1 MIGALV
7 GYLVG
12 CLKHRRM
19 SVMMILQ
26 LEHTKK
32 CKRSTKGL
40 TVLVGLG
47 VGLGVL
53 ATGGFVG
60 VGSFFGSCLC
70 CCMWPTLTLPFNHV
84 LLSTPLT
91 S

>member
-12 CLKHRRM
+12 CLKHRSM

-26 LEHTKK
+26 LEHTQN

-40 TVLVGLG
+40 TVLVGLD

-53 ATGGFVG
+53 AIGGFVG
-60 VGSFFGSCLC
+60 VGSFGFLASCLC
-70 CCMWPTLTLPFNHV
+70 CMWLTLPFNHV
-84 LLSTPLT
+84 LLSTALT

>member
-12 CLKHRRM
+12 CLKHRSM

-26 LEHTKK
+26 LEHTKN

-40 TVLVGLG
+40 TVLVGLD

-53 ATGGFVG
+53 AIGGFVG
-60 VGSFFGSCLC
+60 V
-70 CCMWPTLTLPFNHV
+70 WV
-84 LLSTPLT
+84 LLVSLRAAYAACGLHYPSTT
-91 S
+91 SCYQQP